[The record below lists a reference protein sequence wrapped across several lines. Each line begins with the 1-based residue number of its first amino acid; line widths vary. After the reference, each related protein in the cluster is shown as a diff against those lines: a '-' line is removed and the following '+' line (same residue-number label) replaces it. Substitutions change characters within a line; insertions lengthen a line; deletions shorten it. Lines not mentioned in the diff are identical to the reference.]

1 MKQHINKIVLLAA
14 IISIPALSFGQYCND
29 FHTKYCQPSEDEM
42 FKLNGQSKSA
52 LFAKGQTSE
61 LNIIVYNKQDY
72 RISLCMDENLG
83 SQIKFKI
90 YETKKVKVE
99 KIVETKTM
107 EDEYIKCTDCDGTGS
122 ISNETCTACQ
132 GAGTVATGN
141 QKEVV
146 SKEKRTV
153 IENRKELLFDNSTDN
168 FVNEIEFSVES
179 TRRLILE
186 ISVPGG
192 SGESSAKSMKG
203 KMMKSSDMGC
213 VGVLVE
219 HMTTPIAGFKG
230 TGF

>member
-1 MKQHINKIVLLAA
+1 MKQLINKIVLLAA
-14 IISIPALSFGQYCND
+14 IIVIPAFSFGQYCNY
-29 FHTKYCQPSEDEM
+29 FHTKYCLPSEDEM

-61 LNIIVYNKQDY
+61 LNIIVYNGQDY

-83 SQIKFKI
+83 SQLKFKI

-99 KIVETKTM
+99 KVVETKTM
-107 EDEYIKCTDCDGTGS
+107 EDEYTKCSDCDGTGS
-122 ISNETCTACQ
+122 ISNETCNACQ
-132 GAGTVATGN
+132 GSGTVATGN

-153 IENRKELLFDNSTDN
+153 IENKKELLFDNSQDG

-230 TGF
+230 TGW